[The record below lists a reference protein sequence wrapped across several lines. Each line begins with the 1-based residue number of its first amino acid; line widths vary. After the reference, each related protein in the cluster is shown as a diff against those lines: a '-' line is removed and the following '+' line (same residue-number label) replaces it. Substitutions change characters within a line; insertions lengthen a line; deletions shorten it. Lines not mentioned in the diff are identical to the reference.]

1 MPPNA
6 KGGKGYK
13 KKKKVTGP
21 IEPIY
26 IERTGDQQVARVV
39 RLLGDRNVLCYCND
53 NRLRICHICG
63 RMKGRVWI
71 EPGDVVLISQRELV
85 NKDSSDY
92 NRGDVLAKYPLE
104 HLSKLR
110 REKGVNEKL
119 FMKLETM
126 DGMNLTEVG
135 VDKTND
141 AKIKEA
147 DDCGF
152 EFDRGSGSETEED
165 EDSSEE
171 DAAAAGGNRIQRSR
185 GGRQME
191 ATQAAGG
198 GGGDDVLDI
207 DAI

>member
-1 MPPNA
+1 M
-6 KGGKGYK
+6 K
-13 KKKKVTGP
+13 KR
-21 IEPIY
+21 E
-26 IERTGDQQVARVV
+26 
-39 RLLGDRNVLCYCND
+39 
-53 NRLRICHICG
+53 
-63 RMKGRVWI
+63 WI

-92 NRGDVLAKYPLE
+92 NRGDVLAKYPIE
-104 HLSKLR
+104 QLSKLR

-141 AKIKEA
+141 KKIKDA

-152 EFDRGSGSETEED
+152 EFDRGSDDEDGSGSES
-165 EDSSEE
+165 SSEE
-171 DAAAAGGNRIQRSR
+171 EDDDAAAAGGNRIQRSR

-198 GGGDDVLDI
+198 GEDDVLDI